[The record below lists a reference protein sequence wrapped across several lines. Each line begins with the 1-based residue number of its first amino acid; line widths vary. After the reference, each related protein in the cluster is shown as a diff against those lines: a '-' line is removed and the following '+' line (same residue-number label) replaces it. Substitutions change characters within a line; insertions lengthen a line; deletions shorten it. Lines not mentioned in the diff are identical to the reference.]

1 MKNTPITTAELP
13 RVLAPGRLFIDNEW
27 VDAASGKT
35 FEVVNPARAEILTE
49 VAEGDEVDVHRAV
62 QAARR
67 AFESDEWRWMTPRK
81 RARVLLEIARIMEER
96 KDELA
101 RVETLQN
108 GKPFFESGIDVD
120 MTIET
125 FEYYAGWTTKVE
137 GGTVPLS
144 VPHQFGYTLREP
156 VGVVGAIVPW
166 NFPLNLA
173 SWKVAPALA
182 VGCTVV
188 LKPASET
195 PLTALLLGEIAAE
208 AGLPAGVLNVVPGE
222 GRTAGQALVAHPDVD
237 KIAFTGS
244 TEVGKRIAKTA
255 ADTVKRVTLELGGK
269 SPNIVF
275 ADADLP
281 LAAKGAINGIF
292 YGKGEVCAA
301 GSRLLVEKPAH
312 DALVSQVADGAGKL
326 KIGDP
331 FEKGVR
337 IGAVVSEKQMQTV
350 LGYIEKGRSEGA
362 KIVAGGGRAED
373 AGPGYFVQP
382 TVFDEV
388 TPGMTIAREE
398 IFGPVLATLTFADIE
413 EAIALANDSPYGL
426 AAAVWTRDVKKAHYV
441 AQRLQAGTVWINTYN
456 LYDAA
461 LPFGGYKA
469 SGYGRD
475 LGRVALDGYTQTKSV
490 WVDLRL

>member
-1 MKNTPITTAELP
+1 MAETATATLP
-13 RVLAPGRLFIDNEW
+13 EVLAPGRLFIDNEW

-49 VAEGDEVDVHRAV
+49 VAEGDQADVERAV

-67 AFESDEWRWMTPRK
+67 AFESDEWRGMSPRK
-81 RARVLLEIARIMEER
+81 RARILWDVARIMEAR
-96 KDELA
+96 KDEIA

-108 GKPFFESGIDVD
+108 GKPLFESGIDVD

-125 FEYYAGWTTKVE
+125 FEYYAGWTTKV
-137 GGTVPLS
+137 GGETVPLS
-144 VPHQFGYTLREP
+144 VPSQFGYTLREP

-188 LKPASET
+188 LKPATET

-222 GRTAGQALVAHPDVD
+222 GRTAGEALVAHPGVD

-244 TEVGKRIAKTA
+244 TEVGRRIAKTA
-255 ADTVKRVTLELGGK
+255 ADTIKRVTLELGGK

-281 LAAKGAINGIF
+281 IAAKGAINGIF

-301 GSRLLVEKPAH
+301 GSRLLVEEPAH
-312 DALVSQVADGAGKL
+312 DQLVSQVAEGAGKL

-337 IGAVVSEKQMQTV
+337 IGAVVSEKQMHTV
-350 LGYIEKGRSEGA
+350 LGYIDQGKAEGA

-388 TPGMTIAREE
+388 SPGMTIAREE
-398 IFGPVLATLTFADIE
+398 IFGPVLATLTFADVD
-413 EAIALANDSPYGL
+413 EAIQLANDSPYGL

-490 WVDLRL
+490 WVDLRR

>member
-1 MKNTPITTAELP
+1 MPDTATTAELP
-13 RVLAPGRLFIDNEW
+13 SALSPGRLFIDNEW
-27 VDAASGKT
+27 VDADGGKT
-35 FEVVNPARAEILTE
+35 FEVVNPARAELLTE
-49 VAEGDEVDVHRAV
+49 VAEGDRADVDRAV

-67 AFESDEWRWMTPRK
+67 AFESDEWRRMAPRQ
-81 RARVLLEIARIMEER
+81 RARILLEIARIMEER

-137 GGTVPLS
+137 GETVPLS

-208 AGLPAGVLNVVPGE
+208 AGLPAGVLNVVPGA
-222 GRTAGQALVAHPDVD
+222 GRTAGEALVAHPDVD

-244 TEVGKRIAKTA
+244 TEVGRRIAKTA

-281 LAAKGAINGIF
+281 FAAKGAINGIF

-301 GSRLLVEKPAH
+301 GSRLLVEQSAH

-337 IGAVVSEKQMQTV
+337 IGAVVSEKQMQSV
-350 LGYIEKGRSEGA
+350 LGYIEKGMAEGA
-362 KIVAGGGRAED
+362 KVVAGGGRAED

-388 TPGMTIAREE
+388 TPTMTIAREE
-398 IFGPVLATLTFADIE
+398 IFGPVLATLSFGDVD

-426 AAAVWTRDVKKAHYV
+426 AAAVWTRDIKKAHYV

-461 LPFGGYKA
+461 MPFGGYKA